1 MFEAVCSLIE
11 RLPGV
16 APSIK
21 RSSLGSYA
29 DTPFADDINLIEI
42 PRKLSFPT
50 ISAYKRRM
58 FRDGDLY
65 KELTKC
71 QCIIM
76 EDFLSQ
82 AWSHV
87 KWEEDSAYRIKH
99 SQSHEY
105 RVLRN
110 EKTIKMTNPIISH
123 PKKKDEVSWE
133 ISPSTIGKDEGM
145 VISTWPYISN
155 PSISKP

>member
-1 MFEAVCSLIE
+1 
-11 RLPGV
+11 
-16 APSIK
+16 
-21 RSSLGSYA
+21 
-29 DTPFADDINLIEI
+29 
-42 PRKLSFPT
+42 
-50 ISAYKRRM
+50 
-58 FRDGDLY
+58 
-65 KELTKC
+65 
-71 QCIIM
+71 M

-99 SQSHEY
+99 SQNHEY